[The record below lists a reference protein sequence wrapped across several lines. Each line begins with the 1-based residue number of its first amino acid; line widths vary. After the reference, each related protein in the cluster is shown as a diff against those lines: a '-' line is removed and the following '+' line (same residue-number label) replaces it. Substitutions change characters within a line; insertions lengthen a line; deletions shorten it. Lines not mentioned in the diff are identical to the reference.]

1 MIDLHCHI
9 LPGLDDGAKSLEE
22 SLDMAKIAAGEGVTT
37 VVATPHLFRWN
48 LAIEDIPSVEE
59 RRHELCEALAKNGI
73 PIDIKAGAEVHISHN
88 LVEELRTNRRYLVI
102 NNSRY
107 MFLEFPSSHIF
118 PGVKKLI
125 FDLMSEGITP
135 IIAHPERNY
144 GFVENPGL
152 LYDLIEMGVLAQANG
167 GSLTGLYGRGA
178 AGAVVRFLTWNL
190 IHFLASDG
198 HHPKSIPPRLSEAV
212 KRAEASVGKD
222 EARHLV
228 VDNPKAVLE
237 DRQVPYLPSPKDPR
251 KSKRSFHI
259 QIPSFLTRSK

>member
-22 SLDMAKIAAGEGVTT
+22 SLDMARIAAGEGIVT

-48 LAIEDIPSVEE
+48 LAIEDIVSVEE
-59 RRHELCEALAKNGI
+59 RRRDLCDALGKNGI
-73 PIDIKAGAEVHISHN
+73 PIEIKAGAEVHISHN
-88 LVEELRTNRRYLVI
+88 LVEELRTNRRHLVI
-102 NNSRY
+102 NNSSY
-107 MFLEFPSSHIF
+107 MFLEFPSAHIF

-125 FDLMSEGITP
+125 FDLMSEGIIP

-144 GFVENPGL
+144 GFVKNPSL
-152 LYDLIEMGVLAQANG
+152 LHDLVQMGALAQANG
-167 GSLTGLYGRGA
+167 GSLTGLYGRRA
-178 AGAVVRFLTWNL
+178 AEAAVRFLTWNL

-198 HHPKSIPPRLSEAV
+198 HHPNSIPPRLSEAV
-212 KRAEASVGKD
+212 KRAEAAVGKD

-228 VDNPKAVLE
+228 VDNPEAVLE
-237 DRQVPYLPSPKDPR
+237 DRHIPYLPPPKDPR

-259 QIPSFLTRSK
+259 QIPSFLTRIK